1 MQFGGIVALCGSN
14 ESDGGESAVAPGF
27 GDLPGSFLLAL
38 PSYLDARSKKTWRL
52 VCRKADQ
59 HVCQSMTALA
69 WHGVKSSALP
79 YTPMRGTKQQQ
90 QQQDTAG
97 PSSLGFAAR
106 CHKLRQLRC
115 HNLPC
120 LTDLGSPPP
129 SLEVLLLKDCC
140 GVSDFSPLTQCTA
153 LRELQLSLPL
163 KAVRRMESHS
173 TDPAPLLSAITPLS
187 RLQQLSLGLRRMQ
200 PAGAEAV
207 AATLRAFPSLQQ
219 LALTHGDFSRAWTA
233 LAQALGS
240 LGRLT
245 QLRLSHCGID
255 PAGMLALAPTL
266 RRLTE
271 LRELVLSHNQLGDDG
286 VEALAPALPDL
297 QQLTALHVNENDFT
311 YNGAAVLS
319 QVGGLRVACAGLW
332 VTYASSE

>member
-1 MQFGGIVALCGSN
+1 MQFDGIVALCGSN

-38 PSYLDARSKKTWRL
+38 PSYLDARSKKAWRL

-69 WHGVKSSALP
+69 WHGVKSS
-79 YTPMRGTKQQQ
+79 TPMRGTKQQ

-97 PSSLGFAAR
+97 PSSLDFAAR

-140 GVSDFSPLTQCTA
+140 GISDFSPLTQCTA

-173 TDPAPLLSAITPLS
+173 TDPAPLLSAITPLT

-200 PAGAEAV
+200 PAGADAV
-207 AATLRAFPSLQQ
+207 VATLRAFPSLQQ
-219 LALTHGDFSRAWTA
+219 LALTHGDFSRACTA

-245 QLRLSHCGID
+245 QLRLSHCGIG
-255 PAGMLALAPTL
+255 PAGMLLLAPAL

-297 QQLTALHVNENDFT
+297 QQLTALYVNENDFT
-311 YNGAAVLS
+311 YNGAAVLA
-319 QVGGLRVACAGLW
+319 QVGGLCAACAGGW
-332 VTYASSE
+332 VAYASLE